1 MAQPSTSTAKKSPN
15 QENIVLSPKEDE
27 KILLRAFKEAS
38 AKGLSDK
45 DRMKLFQ
52 EMRAEVIKDKLINE
66 TKIVSDKIKS
76 LGGVAE
82 QSELDALKI
91 PDSKD
96 IMGTIELPKISLPI
110 QSAET
115 AETKIEESRSQ
126 KNVRAGKQIEDVV
139 TSSVGAKQNNSVDSE
154 KTEQSLNEV
163 KSETK
168 ISVVS
173 EKNIKISLNGNYP
186 GHYRG
191 IDADV
196 KLSSDGSVKVFEKR
210 IGGESKDLSE
220 NFTTLYLGDDNKLR
234 DTEGN
239 IVSKIGSGTGKLASS
254 YLPNIIASRS
264 AANNTILEIAGNNL
278 NNFSHENKQVIF
290 VKGNPPEKIANKK
303 SPESKISE
311 VKNSEVK
318 IQETKLQEQKAQ
330 TNDNTSVREKNSQVT
345 ETDRKIHP
353 YKTHI
358 YDVKINGRWTQQKA
372 YLRINNT
379 AGDNKL
385 EIFTGRDSEG
395 KDVWIDAKK
404 VNSPQFTVVNIDK
417 GSGNFTK
424 EDGSK
429 IDRFQKLD
437 GTSLSSEVVKGL
449 VEKSS
454 TGLKGVQKS
463 HINDLFIDGK
473 RPIFF

>member
-1 MAQPSTSTAKKSPN
+1 M
-15 QENIVLSPKEDE
+15 
-27 KILLRAFKEAS
+27 
-38 AKGLSDK
+38 
-45 DRMKLFQ
+45 
-52 EMRAEVIKDKLINE
+52 
-66 TKIVSDKIKS
+66 
-76 LGGVAE
+76 
-82 QSELDALKI
+82 
-91 PDSKD
+91 
-96 IMGTIELPKISLPI
+96 
-110 QSAET
+110 
-115 AETKIEESRSQ
+115 
-126 KNVRAGKQIEDVV
+126 
-139 TSSVGAKQNNSVDSE
+139 
-154 KTEQSLNEV
+154 
-163 KSETK
+163 
-168 ISVVS
+168 
-173 EKNIKISLNGNYP
+173 
-186 GHYRG
+186 
-191 IDADV
+191 
-196 KLSSDGSVKVFEKR
+196 
-210 IGGESKDLSE
+210 
-220 NFTTLYLGDDNKLR
+220 
-234 DTEGN
+234 
-239 IVSKIGSGTGKLASS
+239 
-254 YLPNIIASRS
+254 
-264 AANNTILEIAGNNL
+264 
-278 NNFSHENKQVIF
+278 
-290 VKGNPPEKIANKK
+290 
-303 SPESKISE
+303 
-311 VKNSEVK
+311 
-318 IQETKLQEQKAQ
+318 
-330 TNDNTSVREKNSQVT
+330 REKNSQVT